1 MKKLFVLSLCC
12 ALAACSAATPSPPDH
27 ATASAV
33 AAPNVSFSDYHTFG
47 FGTAAAPRQGYEV
60 TPRSLEV
67 QQRLRGAVKTVLE
80 ARGLTEVTE
89 KPDMTIKLAAGSGS
103 GAATYRE
110 EGPAIG
116 FIGVDIFSASSGNQI
131 WQGAAFAE
139 IDPTKIDSAL
149 LQRGVEHMLQ
159 GFGSK
164 STTSAAEA
172 H

>member
-1 MKKLFVLSLCC
+1 MNKLFVLPLWC
-12 ALAACSAATPSPPDH
+12 ALAACAGTTPPPDH

-33 AAPNVSFSDYHTFG
+33 AAPKVSFSDYHTFG

-67 QQRLRGAVKTVLE
+67 QRRLRGAVKGVLE
-80 ARGLTEVTE
+80 ARGFAEVTE

-103 GAATYRE
+103 GEATYRE
-110 EGPAIG
+110 QGPAVG
-116 FIGVDIFSASSGNQI
+116 FIGVDVFSASSGNQI

-139 IDPTKIDSAL
+139 VDPTKIDDAL
-149 LQRGVEHMLQ
+149 LQRGVQHMLQ

-164 STTSAAEA
+164 PGANAPP
-172 H
+172 